1 MSIANMM
8 GVRIRICDKQMHQQ
22 LKDDLVEH
30 GVDLNV
36 MKTTTGIGCF
46 FQIILVYF
54 NNLCF
59 HVFILKTY
67 V

>member
-8 GVRIRICDKQMHQQ
+8 GVRTRICDRQMHQQ

-36 MKTTTGIGCF
+36 MKITNDIGWF
-46 FQIILVYF
+46 FQIILVCF